1 MPRRA
6 WPIDWNRAAFS
17 LGTVHSPLARYP
29 SSSGTMGRLFV
40 VVTACAAVASA
51 GGAASLSA
59 ARGDCKVECK
69 QVHRQLSPDT
79 CRKLGRTV
87 AREARAA
94 ASNACLAAFNRGLQD
109 ECEETCLAKFG
120 GRGGGHPGPALDRV
134 YDAMG
139 RPCTDRENW
148 DACRRGYEDAV
159 AKTREFFDFD
169 DHKKAPPRGSRPR
182 SRRTSNARRRSAS
195 RTSSRSPTAARPCP
209 SCSARATRSSRSS
222 TPGAATT
229 SRTTPR
235 ARARSGSSPRP
246 PRSATA
252 GPCNTRRHFLPRG
265 SSRPCRLDASTRN
278 EWLAG
283 GLEATDT

>member
-1 MPRRA
+1 
-6 WPIDWNRAAFS
+6 
-17 LGTVHSPLARYP
+17 
-29 SSSGTMGRLFV
+29 MGRLFV

-169 DHKKAPPRGSRPR
+169 DHKKAPPRQAP
-182 SRRTSNARRRSAS
+182 
-195 RTSSRSPTAARPCP
+195 AAREPAPEPAYVKRAETKRVENVVTLSYRGETVPIVLREGDTLVEVVNAWCRDHEP
-209 SCSARATRSSRSS
+209 DNPACARALRLLAAAAAKRNG
-222 TPGAATT
+222 GA
-229 SRTTPR
+229 
-235 ARARSGSSPRP
+235 
-246 PRSATA
+246 
-252 GPCNTRRHFLPRG
+252 L
-265 SSRPCRLDASTRN
+265 
-278 EWLAG
+278 
-283 GLEATDT
+283 